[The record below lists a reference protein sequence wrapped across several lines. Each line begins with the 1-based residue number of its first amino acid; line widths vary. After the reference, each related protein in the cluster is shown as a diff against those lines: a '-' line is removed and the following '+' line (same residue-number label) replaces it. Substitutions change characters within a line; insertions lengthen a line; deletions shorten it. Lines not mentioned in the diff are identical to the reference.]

1 MKSNYRSPPST
12 PDSIFSDTHFKT
24 SPLDEGGMLKSEYGG
39 NSNNLNEM
47 DYNEALNK
55 ADVFNMNSS
64 PIKDSMNAPTYFDQ
78 SSPYRIEPK
87 IDTVSNSTNDL
98 YNADNKLHE
107 RIDKMFRPLEFQ
119 QRDQQKRP
127 DSIQLHPTMRSD
139 RHSKTNRYLIRQHDR
154 NERREALKTNYRGS
168 MGDFVLKQED
178 LDMKHHIE
186 KEAGQNQINDVN
198 RFLDNDMCDIQD
210 DHNTTDRYLIMKK
223 EQEQQLEDFLDAER
237 FEMEELT
244 RNLSPN

>member
-24 SPLDEGGMLKSEYGG
+24 SPFDEGGMLKSEYGG
-39 NSNNLNEM
+39 NSNNLNEI

-55 ADVFNMNSS
+55 ADVLNMNSS

-87 IDTVSNSTNDL
+87 IDTVSNATNDL
-98 YNADNKLHE
+98 YNADNKLLD

-127 DSIQLHPTMRSD
+127 DSIQLHPTMRSEG
-139 RHSKTNRYLIRQHDR
+139 R
-154 NERREALKTNYRGS
+154 
-168 MGDFVLKQED
+168 
-178 LDMKHHIE
+178 
-186 KEAGQNQINDVN
+186 
-198 RFLDNDMCDIQD
+198 
-210 DHNTTDRYLIMKK
+210 
-223 EQEQQLEDFLDAER
+223 
-237 FEMEELT
+237 
-244 RNLSPN
+244 